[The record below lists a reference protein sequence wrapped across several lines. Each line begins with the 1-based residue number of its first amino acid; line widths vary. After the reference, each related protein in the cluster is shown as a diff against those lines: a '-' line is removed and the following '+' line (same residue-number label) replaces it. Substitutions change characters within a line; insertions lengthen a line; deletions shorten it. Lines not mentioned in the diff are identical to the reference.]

1 MQTLSR
7 AVTLASVLALAG
19 ALAGSGDVSS
29 HLRPIHF
36 EKGKTSAVLQ
46 GTLPLPKVDETAPQ
60 EYSLHARAGQVM
72 TIRFTGLDQGAAFSV
87 SCPGGGK
94 LNAGRSAVFSSRLPV
109 SGDYRVT
116 VERRRDGAP
125 AVRDP
130 IVHDLAVPYA
140 LEVGIAGK
148 PGPVE
153 PRGVTGFYQ
162 PAKSDFPHLEVLEQP
177 DGQVKFVLYTQGG
190 GVVANGPAQ
199 TREISGTV
207 PLRNGTAVHQ
217 VGSCKRTLSFARN
230 GVRVAEEG
238 ECGAREDLATFDGA
252 YRKVSPCGDPT
263 TAGEA
268 VEGAQALPKV
278 VS

>member
-7 AVTLASVLALAG
+7 AVILASVLALAG

-29 HLRPIHF
+29 HPRPIHF

-46 GTLPLPKVDETAPQ
+46 GTLPRVDATAPQ
-60 EYSLHARAGQVM
+60 EYFLHARAGQVM

-116 VERRRDGAP
+116 VERRREGDPAARGP

-130 IVHDLAVPYA
+130 AVPYA

-162 PAKSDFPHLEVLEQP
+162 LGKSEFPQLEVLEQP

-238 ECGAREDLATFDGA
+238 ECGAKENLATFDGA
-252 YRKVSPCGDPT
+252 YRKVSPCADPT

-268 VEGAQALPKV
+268 VEGSPALPRV